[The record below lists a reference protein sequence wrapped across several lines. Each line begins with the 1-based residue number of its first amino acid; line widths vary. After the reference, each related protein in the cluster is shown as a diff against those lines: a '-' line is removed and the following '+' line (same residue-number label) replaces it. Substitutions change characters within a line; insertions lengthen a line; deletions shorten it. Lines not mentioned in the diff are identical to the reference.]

1 MNVEVLVTRRRPYL
15 VGSFSV
21 IVKSSRTFVS
31 SSIIIADSE
40 LDSYI
45 AAVTRDSQRGV
56 TLATKN
62 IPNWSFG
69 QSFFFSGT
77 VITTIGETVE

>member
-1 MNVEVLVTRRRPYL
+1 MGVEKARA
-15 VGSFSV
+15 GAFSV
-21 IVKSSRTFVS
+21 IVKSSR
-31 SSIIIADSE
+31 IIADSE

-77 VITTIGETVE
+77 VITTIGETVD

>member
-1 MNVEVLVTRRRPYL
+1 MIFPVMW
-15 VGSFSV
+15 VGKPLAGAFSV
-21 IVKSSRTFVS
+21 IVKSSQTFVS
-31 SSIIIADSE
+31 SSITIADSE

>member
-1 MNVEVLVTRRRPYL
+1 MWVLEKPL
-15 VGSFSV
+15 VGAFSV

-45 AAVTRDSQRGV
+45 AAVTRDSKRGV